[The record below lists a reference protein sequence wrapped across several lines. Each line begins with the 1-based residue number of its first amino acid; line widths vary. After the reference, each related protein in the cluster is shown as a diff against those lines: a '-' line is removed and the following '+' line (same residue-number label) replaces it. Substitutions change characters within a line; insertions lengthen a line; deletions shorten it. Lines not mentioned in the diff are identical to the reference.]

1 MAAKRIPMSVQLKRQ
16 TLVKDWASRTIRT
29 SDAHD
34 LAILLYAAFRGTIDD
49 EGETFA
55 DAVREINKT
64 FAGDYGRL
72 LPDCSFTIQDGEFI
86 ASACLISWFEPH
98 NAPLVAFTMTR
109 PTHKRQGMARFLL
122 NGSINALIDRGY
134 SQLTLIVTDGN
145 EPAQKLY
152 ASTGFREMPTPQSRN
167 C

>member
-1 MAAKRIPMSVQLKRQ
+1 MAAERVPMSLRLKPQ
-16 TLVKDWASRTIRT
+16 TIAKDWLSRTVRT

-55 DAVREINKT
+55 DTLCEIEKT

-72 LPDCSFTIQDGEFI
+72 LPDCSFVIRRGEFI
-86 ASACLISWFEPH
+86 VSACLISWFEPH
-98 NAPLVAFTMTR
+98 KAPLVAFTMTR
-109 PTHKRQGMARFLL
+109 PEHKRQGMARFLL
-122 NGSINALIDRGY
+122 KGSINALIDRGY
-134 SQLTLIVTDGN
+134 TQLTLIVTAGN

-152 ASTGFREMPTPQSRN
+152 TSMGFREMSPI
-167 C
+167 

>member
-1 MAAKRIPMSVQLKRQ
+1 MSMKRAPMSLQLEPQ
-16 TLVKDWASRTIRT
+16 TFLREWPCRCVRETDE
-29 SDAHD
+29 HD

-55 DAVREINKT
+55 GAVREIEKT

-72 LPDCSFTIQDGEFI
+72 LPDCSFAIQDGEFI

-109 PTHKRQGMARFLL
+109 PEHKRQGMARFLL
-122 NGSINALIDRGY
+122 KASMNALIDRGY
-134 SQLTLIVTDGN
+134 RQLTLIVTDGN

-152 ASTGFREMPTPQSRN
+152 ASLGFQDMQAI
-167 C
+167 

>member
-1 MAAKRIPMSVQLKRQ
+1 MAAKRIPMSLQLSHQTFDHEWSCRIVQ
-16 TLVKDWASRTIRT
+16 A

-55 DAVREINKT
+55 DAVREIEKM

-72 LPDCSFTIQDGEFI
+72 RLACSFIIEQDEFI

-98 NAPLVAFTMTR
+98 NAPLVVFTMTR
-109 PTHKRQGMARFLL
+109 PEHKSQGMARFLL
-122 NGSINALIDRGY
+122 KGSINALMDRGY

-145 EPAQKLY
+145 EPAYELY
-152 ASTGFREMPTPQSRN
+152 SSLGFQPMVDISSRN
-167 C
+167 S

>member
-1 MAAKRIPMSVQLKRQ
+1 MAAKRIPMSLRLKPQ
-16 TLVKDWASRTIRT
+16 TITKDWASRAIRT

-55 DAVREINKT
+55 DALCEIEKT

-72 LPDCSFTIQDGEFI
+72 LTDCSFVIRRGEFI

-98 NAPLVAFTMTR
+98 KAPLVAFTMTR
-109 PTHKRQGMARFLL
+109 PEHKRQGMARFLL
-122 NGSINALIDRGY
+122 KGSINTLISRGHA
-134 SQLTLIVTDGN
+134 QLTLIVTDGN

-152 ASTGFREMPTPQSRN
+152 ASVGFREMPSI
-167 C
+167 

>member
-1 MAAKRIPMSVQLKRQ
+1 MSTKRIPMSLRLKQQ
-16 TLVKDWASRTIRT
+16 TIAKDWPLRTVRT

-49 EGETFA
+49 EGEIFA
-55 DAVREINKT
+55 DAVREIEKT

-72 LPDCSFTIQDGEFI
+72 LPDCSLLIQDGEFI

-98 NAPLVAFTMTR
+98 AAPLVAFTMTR
-109 PTHKRQGMARFLL
+109 PEHKRQGMARFLL
-122 NGSINALIDRGY
+122 KGSINALMDRGY

-145 EPAQKLY
+145 EPAYELY
-152 ASTGFREMPTPQSRN
+152 SSLGFQPMVDISSLN
-167 C
+167 S

>member
-1 MAAKRIPMSVQLKRQ
+1 MAAKRIPMSLRLKPQ
-16 TLVKDWASRTIRT
+16 TVVKDWPLRAVRT

-55 DAVREINKT
+55 GAVREIEKT

-72 LPDCSFTIQDGEFI
+72 LPDCSFVIQRGEFI

-109 PTHKRQGMARFLL
+109 PEHKRQGMARFLL
-122 NGSINALIDRGY
+122 KGSINALIDRGHA
-134 SQLTLIVTDGN
+134 QLTLIVTDGN

-152 ASTGFREMPTPQSRN
+152 SSLGFQEMSAT
-167 C
+167 